1 MFRLLG
7 GFKKKIP
14 PCLSIYSN
22 ERTKDRPL
30 MPLFFTRNLFV
41 PCIYIYTWKCNRRNI
56 CFTVLEIAHNVWEL
70 QFLFPRML
78 SRSSELTMLI
88 MNWNWLNSLYPIQ
101 VSIDF
106 DTLLNEIGEIRLG
119 FSCYQQSVTPWSSL
133 GNKKINSIHFI
144 FFSKCIYIISRR
156 DGKCCIHR
164 SENNILEAE
173 SEYESLSLNR
183 LVVENKRPFIEPAL
197 AVCALDKFLE
207 ATSLLS

>member
-30 MPLFFTRNLFV
+30 IPSFFTRNLFV

-119 FSCYQQSVTPWSSL
+119 FSYQQSVTPWSSL
-133 GNKKINSIHFI
+133 GNQKINSIHFI
-144 FFSKCIYIISRR
+144 FFSKCIYILYISTRR
-156 DGKCCIHR
+156 KMLH
-164 SENNILEAE
+164 SQEW
-173 SEYESLSLNR
+173 
-183 LVVENKRPFIEPAL
+183 K
-197 AVCALDKFLE
+197 
-207 ATSLLS
+207 

>member
-1 MFRLLG
+1 MFRFLG

-30 MPLFFTRNLFV
+30 MPSFFTRNLFV

-119 FSCYQQSVTPWSSL
+119 FSYQQSVTLWSSL
-133 GNKKINSIHFI
+133 GNQKINSIHFI
-144 FFSKCIYIISRR
+144 FFSKCIYIIYL
-156 DGKCCIHR
+156 DAT
-164 SENNILEAE
+164 ENVAFTGVKIISSKRKVNT
-173 SEYESLSLNR
+173 SLSLSTDSSWKTN
-183 LVVENKRPFIEPAL
+183 AL
-197 AVCALDKFLE
+197 SS
-207 ATSLLS
+207 SLLSQFAPSINS